1 MRDLFGWVLR
11 WWSSGEA
18 VVQINL
24 CGFRF
29 IESTYQ
35 ATEDNQTAV
44 LVEPTYEKWEV
55 SING

>member
-44 LVEPTYEKWEV
+44 LVEPT
-55 SING
+55 